1 MPDVEKKGITV
12 KIDAELHAQ
21 VRDYIES
28 HNMTMAEF
36 VTQALDN
43 ELHPKTI
50 EKEGNFMENTRTI
63 AFQVPEELYQRIKDY
78 LHRNNMTQKQF
89 MVGLIEDELQRNLDE
104 REANTVAEE
113 DLDEEAES
121 AELGGVEAGYKP
133 QDAPV
138 EESEGVP
145 APSENPAVG
154 DFEAPSDESEAD
166 ELSEGE
172 TEDEDEGFS
181 MSM

>member
-1 MPDVEKKGITV
+1 
-12 KIDAELHAQ
+12 
-21 VRDYIES
+21 
-28 HNMTMAEF
+28 
-36 VTQALDN
+36 
-43 ELHPKTI
+43 
-50 EKEGNFMENTRTI
+50 
-63 AFQVPEELYQRIKDY
+63 
-78 LHRNNMTQKQF
+78 
-89 MVGLIEDELQRNLDE
+89 MVGLIEDELQRDLDE

-121 AELGGVEAGYKP
+121 AELGGVEAGYEP

-166 ELSEGE
+166 ELSE
-172 TEDEDEGFS
+172 DEDEGFS

>member
-1 MPDVEKKGITV
+1 MPDIEKKGITV

-50 EKEGNFMENTRTI
+50 QKEGNVMENTRTI
-63 AFQVPEELYQRIKDY
+63 AFQVPEELYQRIKDV

-89 MVGLIEDELQRNLDE
+89 MVGLIEDELQRDLDE

-121 AELGGVEAGYKP
+121 AELGGVEAGYEP

-166 ELSEGE
+166 ELSEDE

>member
-1 MPDVEKKGITV
+1 MPDIEKKGITV

-36 VTQALDN
+36 VAQALDN

-50 EKEGNFMENTRTI
+50 EKEGNAMENTRTI

-89 MVGLIEDELQRNLDE
+89 MVGLIEDELQRDLDE

-113 DLDEEAES
+113 DLDEESEA
-121 AELGGVEAGYKP
+121 AELSDVEAGNEA
-133 QDAPV
+133 QDDPV
-138 EESEGVP
+138 EKAEGVT
-145 APSENPAVG
+145 APNESPAVS
-154 DFEAPSDESEAD
+154 DFEAPSDEPEAD
-166 ELSEGE
+166 DLSEDE